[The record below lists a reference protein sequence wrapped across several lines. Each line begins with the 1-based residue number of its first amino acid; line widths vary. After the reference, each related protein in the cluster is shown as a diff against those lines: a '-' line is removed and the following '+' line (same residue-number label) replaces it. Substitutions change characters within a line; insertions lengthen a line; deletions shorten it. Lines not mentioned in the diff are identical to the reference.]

1 MRKFTTLVLMSLSL
15 AVSAQDIIVTRD
27 NKRIDANITEVS
39 GDNIRYKKA
48 NSPDGP
54 VFVMPVKDINSI
66 VYKNGDVQT
75 FEETAA
81 TQSQPAAVKKSEPA
95 PKSEVANEKIIYT
108 AAEFTGDTLPRFE
121 YKKVFIPEKG
131 KMKKRYCGGNM
142 VLKGKEFSKFLDVYC
157 HDVHKRETKS
167 SIFSAIGAS
176 TLLAGCLASTFFIS
190 SDPMISLGVIGA
202 ACAVSLPFDIVA
214 LHYGSNIL
222 EHYNATCAGTP
233 VKKQ

>member
-15 AVSAQDIIVTRD
+15 AISAQDIIVTRD

-142 VLKGKEFSKFLDVYC
+142 VLN
-157 HDVHKRETKS
+157 KREFKSFLQRNCPEAYKELKKAQTLNIIGS
-167 SIFSAIGAS
+167 SITVVGCLSSAFIPIPTCLAAIGGGCALS
-176 TLLAGCLASTFFIS
+176 LAFFL
-190 SDPMISLGVIGA
+190 PA
-202 ACAVSLPFDIVA
+202 A
-214 LHYGSNIL
+214 HYESQVL
-222 EHYNATCAGTP
+222 DTYNATCAGTP

>member
-15 AVSAQDIIVTRD
+15 AISAQDIIVTRD

-75 FEETAA
+75 FEETTA

-142 VLKGKEFSKFLDVYC
+142 VLN
-157 HDVHKRETKS
+157 KREFKIFLQRNCPEAYKELKKAQTLNIIGS
-167 SIFSAIGAS
+167 SITVVGCLSSAFIPIPTCLAAIGGGCALS
-176 TLLAGCLASTFFIS
+176 LAFFL
-190 SDPMISLGVIGA
+190 PA
-202 ACAVSLPFDIVA
+202 A
-214 LHYGSNIL
+214 HYESQVL
-222 EHYNATCAGTP
+222 DTYNATCAGTP

>member
-81 TQSQPAAVKKSEPA
+81 TQSQPAAVSATPAPITTSTAASEPTVYKA
-95 PKSEVANEKIIYT
+95 LEFKSDV
-108 AAEFTGDTLPRFE
+108 LPEIE
-121 YKKVFIPEKG
+121 YKKAVVPGKK

-142 VLKGKEFSKFLDVYC
+142 VLN
-157 HDVHKRETKS
+157 KREFKIFLQRNCPEAYKELKKAQTLNIIGS
-167 SIFSAIGAS
+167 SITVVGCLSSAFIPIPTCLAAIGGGCALS
-176 TLLAGCLASTFFIS
+176 LAFFL
-190 SDPMISLGVIGA
+190 PA
-202 ACAVSLPFDIVA
+202 A
-214 LHYGSNIL
+214 HYESQVL
-222 EHYNATCAGTP
+222 DTYNATCAGTP

>member
-1 MRKFTTLVLMSLSL
+1 MRKITTLVLMSLSL

-81 TQSQPAAVKKSEPA
+81 TQDLPAAVSATPASITTSTAASEPTVYKA
-95 PKSEVANEKIIYT
+95 L
-108 AAEFTGDTLPRFE
+108 EFKGDVLPEIE
-121 YKKVFIPEKG
+121 YKKAVVPGKK

-142 VLKGKEFSKFLDVYC
+142 VLN
-157 HDVHKRETKS
+157 KREFKIFLQRNCPEAYKELKKAQTLNIIGS
-167 SIFSAIGAS
+167 SITVVGCLSSAFIPIPTCLAAIGGGCALS
-176 TLLAGCLASTFFIS
+176 LAFFL
-190 SDPMISLGVIGA
+190 PA
-202 ACAVSLPFDIVA
+202 A
-214 LHYGSNIL
+214 HYESQVL
-222 EHYNATCAGTP
+222 DTYNATCAGTP

>member
-39 GDNIRYKKA
+39 RDNIRYKKA

-66 VYKNGDVQT
+66 VYNNGDVQT
-75 FEETAA
+75 FEETTA
-81 TQSQPAAVKKSEPA
+81 TQNQPAAVSATPASITASTAASEPTVYKA
-95 PKSEVANEKIIYT
+95 L
-108 AAEFTGDTLPRFE
+108 EFKGDVLPEIE
-121 YKKVFIPEKG
+121 YKKAVVPGKK

-142 VLKGKEFSKFLDVYC
+142 VLN
-157 HDVHKRETKS
+157 KREFKIFLQRNCPEAYKELKKAQTLNIIGS
-167 SIFSAIGAS
+167 SITVVGCLSSAFIPIPTCLAAIGGGCALS
-176 TLLAGCLASTFFIS
+176 LAFFL
-190 SDPMISLGVIGA
+190 PA
-202 ACAVSLPFDIVA
+202 A
-214 LHYGSNIL
+214 HYESQVL
-222 EHYNATCAGTP
+222 DTYNATCAGTP

>member
-1 MRKFTTLVLMSLSL
+1 MSLSL

-95 PKSEVANEKIIYT
+95 PKSEVANERIIYT
-108 AAEFTGDTLPRFE
+108 AAEFTGDTLPA
-121 YKKVFIPEKG
+121 
-131 KMKKRYCGGNM
+131 GGCQRHSCTNYRIDCRIRAYS
-142 VLKGKEFSKFLDVYC
+142 LQ
-157 HDVHKRETKS
+157 
-167 SIFSAIGAS
+167 SI
-176 TLLAGCLASTFFIS
+176 
-190 SDPMISLGVIGA
+190 GVQRR
-202 ACAVSLPFDIVA
+202 CVA
-214 LHYGSNIL
+214 RN
-222 EHYNATCAGTP
+222 
-233 VKKQ
+233 

>member
-1 MRKFTTLVLMSLSL
+1 MRKFTTLILMSLSL

-75 FEETAA
+75 FEETTAI
-81 TQSQPAAVKKSEPA
+81 QSQPAAVKKSEPA
-95 PKSEVANEKIIYT
+95 PKSDVANEKIIYT

-131 KMKKRYCGGNM
+131 KMKKRYVGGNM
-142 VLKGKEFSKFLDVYC
+142 VLKAKEFDKFLNTYC
-157 HDVHKRETKS
+157 HETYKRGTKS
-167 SIFSAIGAS
+167 SIFTAIGAS
-176 TLLAGCLASTFFIS
+176 VLMAGCLASTFFIS
-190 SDPMISLGVIGA
+190 SDPMISLGVIGTA
-202 ACAVSLPFDIVA
+202 AAVSLPFDIVA
-214 LHYGSNIL
+214 IHYGSNIL
-222 EHYNATCAGTP
+222 EHYNANCAGTP
-233 VKKQ
+233 TKKH

>member
-75 FEETAA
+75 FEETTA
-81 TQSQPAAVKKSEPA
+81 TQNQPAAVSATPAPITTSTAASEPTVYKA
-95 PKSEVANEKIIYT
+95 L
-108 AAEFTGDTLPRFE
+108 EFKGDVLPEIE
-121 YKKVFIPEKG
+121 YKKAVVPGKK

-142 VLKGKEFSKFLDVYC
+142 VLN
-157 HDVHKRETKS
+157 KREFKIFLQRNCPKAYKELKKAQTLNIIGS
-167 SIFSAIGAS
+167 SITVVGCLSSAFIPIPTCLAAIGGGCALS
-176 TLLAGCLASTFFIS
+176 LAFFL
-190 SDPMISLGVIGA
+190 PA
-202 ACAVSLPFDIVA
+202 A
-214 LHYGSNIL
+214 HYESQVL
-222 EHYNATCAGTP
+222 DTYNATCAGTP

>member
-1 MRKFTTLVLMSLSL
+1 MSLSL

-75 FEETAA
+75 FEETTA
-81 TQSQPAAVKKSEPA
+81 TQSQPAAVSATPASITTSTAASEPTVYKA
-95 PKSEVANEKIIYT
+95 L
-108 AAEFTGDTLPRFE
+108 EFKGDVLPEIE
-121 YKKVFIPEKG
+121 YKKAVVPGKK

-142 VLKGKEFSKFLDVYC
+142 VLN
-157 HDVHKRETKS
+157 KREFKIFLQRNCQEAYKELKKAQTLNIIGS
-167 SIFSAIGAS
+167 SITVVGCLSSAFIPIPTCLAAIGGGCALS
-176 TLLAGCLASTFFIS
+176 LAFFL
-190 SDPMISLGVIGA
+190 PA
-202 ACAVSLPFDIVA
+202 A
-214 LHYGSNIL
+214 HYESQVL
-222 EHYNATCAGTP
+222 DTYNATCAGTP

>member
-1 MRKFTTLVLMSLSL
+1 MSLSL

-66 VYKNGDVQT
+66 VYKNSDVQT

-81 TQSQPAAVKKSEPA
+81 TQNLPAAVSATPASITTSTAASEPTVYKA
-95 PKSEVANEKIIYT
+95 L
-108 AAEFTGDTLPRFE
+108 EFKGDVLPEIE
-121 YKKVFIPEKG
+121 YKKAVVPGKK

-142 VLKGKEFSKFLDVYC
+142 VLN
-157 HDVHKRETKS
+157 KREFKIFLQRNCQEAYKELKKAQTLNIIGS
-167 SIFSAIGAS
+167 SITVVGCLSSAFIPIPTCLAAIGGGCALS
-176 TLLAGCLASTFFIS
+176 LAFFL
-190 SDPMISLGVIGA
+190 PA
-202 ACAVSLPFDIVA
+202 A
-214 LHYGSNIL
+214 HYESQVL
-222 EHYNATCAGTP
+222 DTYNATCAGTP

>member
-81 TQSQPAAVKKSEPA
+81 TQNQPAAVSATPASITASTAASEPTVYKA
-95 PKSEVANEKIIYT
+95 L
-108 AAEFTGDTLPRFE
+108 EFKGDVLPEIE
-121 YKKVFIPEKG
+121 YKKAVVPGKK

-142 VLKGKEFSKFLDVYC
+142 VLN
-157 HDVHKRETKS
+157 KREFKIFLQRNCPETYKELKKAQTLNIIGS
-167 SIFSAIGAS
+167 SITVVGCLSSAFIPIPTCLAAIGGGCALS
-176 TLLAGCLASTFFIS
+176 LAFFL
-190 SDPMISLGVIGA
+190 PA
-202 ACAVSLPFDIVA
+202 A
-214 LHYGSNIL
+214 HYESQVL
-222 EHYNATCAGTP
+222 DTYNATCAGTP

>member
-75 FEETAA
+75 FEETTA
-81 TQSQPAAVKKSEPA
+81 TQSQPAAVSDTPAPITASTAASEPTVYKA
-95 PKSEVANEKIIYT
+95 L
-108 AAEFTGDTLPRFE
+108 EFKGDVLPEIE
-121 YKKVFIPEKG
+121 YKKAIVPGKK

-142 VLKGKEFSKFLDVYC
+142 VLN
-157 HDVHKRETKS
+157 KREFKIFLQRNCPEAYKELKKAQTLNIIGS
-167 SIFSAIGAS
+167 SITVVGCLSSAFIPIPTCLAAIGGGCALS
-176 TLLAGCLASTFFIS
+176 LAFFL
-190 SDPMISLGVIGA
+190 PA
-202 ACAVSLPFDIVA
+202 A
-214 LHYGSNIL
+214 HYESQVL
-222 EHYNATCAGTP
+222 DTYNATCAGTP

>member
-66 VYKNGDVQT
+66 VYKNSDVQT

-81 TQSQPAAVKKSEPA
+81 TQNLPAAVSATPASITTSTAASEPTVYKA
-95 PKSEVANEKIIYT
+95 L
-108 AAEFTGDTLPRFE
+108 EFKGDVLPEIE
-121 YKKVFIPEKG
+121 YKKAVVPGKK

-142 VLKGKEFSKFLDVYC
+142 VLN
-157 HDVHKRETKS
+157 KREFKIFLQRNCQEAYKELKKAQTLNIIGS
-167 SIFSAIGAS
+167 SITVVGCLSSAFIPIPTCLAAIGGGCALS
-176 TLLAGCLASTFFIS
+176 LAFFL
-190 SDPMISLGVIGA
+190 PA
-202 ACAVSLPFDIVA
+202 A
-214 LHYGSNIL
+214 HYESQVL
-222 EHYNATCAGTP
+222 DTYNATCAGTP

>member
-81 TQSQPAAVKKSEPA
+81 TQSQPAAVSATPAPITTSTAASEPTVYKA
-95 PKSEVANEKIIYT
+95 L
-108 AAEFTGDTLPRFE
+108 EFKGDVLPEIE
-121 YKKVFIPEKG
+121 YKKAVVPGKK

-142 VLKGKEFSKFLDVYC
+142 VLN
-157 HDVHKRETKS
+157 KREFKIFLQRNCPEAYKELKKAQTLNIIGS
-167 SIFSAIGAS
+167 SITVVGCLSSAFIPIPTCLAAIGGGCALS
-176 TLLAGCLASTFFIS
+176 LAFFL
-190 SDPMISLGVIGA
+190 PA
-202 ACAVSLPFDIVA
+202 A
-214 LHYGSNIL
+214 HYESQVL
-222 EHYNATCAGTP
+222 DTYNATCAGTP

>member
-15 AVSAQDIIVTRD
+15 AISAQDIIVTRD

-81 TQSQPAAVKKSEPA
+81 TQSQPAAVSATPAPITTSTAASEPTVYKA
-95 PKSEVANEKIIYT
+95 L
-108 AAEFTGDTLPRFE
+108 EFKGDVLPEIE
-121 YKKVFIPEKG
+121 YKKAVVPGKK

-142 VLKGKEFSKFLDVYC
+142 VLN
-157 HDVHKRETKS
+157 KREFKIFLQRNCPEAYKELKKAQTLNIIGS
-167 SIFSAIGAS
+167 SITVVGCLSSAFIPIPTCLAAIGGGCALS
-176 TLLAGCLASTFFIS
+176 LAFFL
-190 SDPMISLGVIGA
+190 PA
-202 ACAVSLPFDIVA
+202 A
-214 LHYGSNIL
+214 HYESQVL
-222 EHYNATCAGTP
+222 DTYNATCAGTP

>member
-1 MRKFTTLVLMSLSL
+1 MRKITTLVLMSLSL

-75 FEETAA
+75 FEETTA
-81 TQSQPAAVKKSEPA
+81 TQNQPAAVSATPASITTSTAASEPTVYKA
-95 PKSEVANEKIIYT
+95 L
-108 AAEFTGDTLPRFE
+108 EFKGDVLPEIE
-121 YKKVFIPEKG
+121 YKKAVVPGKK

-142 VLKGKEFSKFLDVYC
+142 VLN
-157 HDVHKRETKS
+157 KREFKIFLQRNCPEAYKELKKAQTLNIIGS
-167 SIFSAIGAS
+167 SITVVGCLSSAFIPIPTCLAAIGGGCALS
-176 TLLAGCLASTFFIS
+176 LAFFL
-190 SDPMISLGVIGA
+190 PA
-202 ACAVSLPFDIVA
+202 A
-214 LHYGSNIL
+214 HYESQVL
-222 EHYNATCAGTP
+222 DTYNATCAGTP

>member
-81 TQSQPAAVKKSEPA
+81 TQSQPAAVSATPAPITASTAASEPIVYKA
-95 PKSEVANEKIIYT
+95 L
-108 AAEFTGDTLPRFE
+108 EFKGDVLPEIE
-121 YKKVFIPEKG
+121 YKKAVVPGKK

-142 VLKGKEFSKFLDVYC
+142 VLN
-157 HDVHKRETKS
+157 KREFKIFLQRNCPEAYKELKKAQTLNIIGS
-167 SIFSAIGAS
+167 SITVVGCLSSAFIPIPTCLAAIGGGCALS
-176 TLLAGCLASTFFIS
+176 LAFFL
-190 SDPMISLGVIGA
+190 PA
-202 ACAVSLPFDIVA
+202 A
-214 LHYGSNIL
+214 HYESQVL
-222 EHYNATCAGTP
+222 DTYNATCAGTP

>member
-1 MRKFTTLVLMSLSL
+1 MRIFTTLVLMSLSL

-75 FEETAA
+75 FEETTA
-81 TQSQPAAVKKSEPA
+81 TQNQPAAVSATPASITASTAASEPTVYKA
-95 PKSEVANEKIIYT
+95 L
-108 AAEFTGDTLPRFE
+108 EFKGDVLPEIE
-121 YKKVFIPEKG
+121 YKKAVVPGKK

-142 VLKGKEFSKFLDVYC
+142 VLNNREFKIFLQRNCPEAYKELKKAQTLNIIG
-157 HDVHKRETKS
+157 S
-167 SIFSAIGAS
+167 SITVVGCLSSAFIPIPTYLAAIGGGCALS
-176 TLLAGCLASTFFIS
+176 LAFFL
-190 SDPMISLGVIGA
+190 PA
-202 ACAVSLPFDIVA
+202 A
-214 LHYGSNIL
+214 HYESQVL
-222 EHYNATCAGTP
+222 DTYNATCAGTP

>member
-1 MRKFTTLVLMSLSL
+1 MSLSL

-75 FEETAA
+75 FEETTA
-81 TQSQPAAVKKSEPA
+81 TQSQPAAVSATPA

-142 VLKGKEFSKFLDVYC
+142 VLKGKEFDKFLNTYC
-157 HDVHKRETKS
+157 HETYKRGTKS
-167 SIFSAIGAS
+167 SIFSAVGTS
-176 TLLAGCLASTFFIS
+176 VFMAGCLASTFFIS
-190 SDPMISLGVIGA
+190 SDPMISLGVIGTA
-202 ACAVSLPFDIVA
+202 AAVSLPFDIVA
-214 LHYGSNIL
+214 INYGSNIL
-222 EHYNATCAGTP
+222 EHYNATCADTP

>member
-75 FEETAA
+75 FEETTA
-81 TQSQPAAVKKSEPA
+81 TQNQPAAVSATPASITTSTAASEPTVYKA
-95 PKSEVANEKIIYT
+95 L
-108 AAEFTGDTLPRFE
+108 EFKGDVLPEIE
-121 YKKVFIPEKG
+121 YKKAVVPGKK

-142 VLKGKEFSKFLDVYC
+142 VLN
-157 HDVHKRETKS
+157 KREFKIFLQRNCPEAYKELKKAQTLNIIGS
-167 SIFSAIGAS
+167 SITVVGCLSSAFIPIPTCLAAIGGGCALS
-176 TLLAGCLASTFFIS
+176 LAFFL
-190 SDPMISLGVIGA
+190 PA
-202 ACAVSLPFDIVA
+202 A
-214 LHYGSNIL
+214 HYESQVL
-222 EHYNATCAGTP
+222 DTYNATCAGTP

>member
-81 TQSQPAAVKKSEPA
+81 TQSQPAAVSATPAPITTSTAASEPTVYKA
-95 PKSEVANEKIIYT
+95 L
-108 AAEFTGDTLPRFE
+108 EFKGDVLPEIE
-121 YKKVFIPEKG
+121 YKKAVVPGKK

-142 VLKGKEFSKFLDVYC
+142 VLN
-157 HDVHKRETKS
+157 KREFKIFLQRNCQEAYKELKKAQTLNIIGS
-167 SIFSAIGAS
+167 SITVVGCLSSAFIPIPTCLAAIGGGCALS
-176 TLLAGCLASTFFIS
+176 LAFFL
-190 SDPMISLGVIGA
+190 PA
-202 ACAVSLPFDIVA
+202 A
-214 LHYGSNIL
+214 HYESQVL
-222 EHYNATCAGTP
+222 DTYNATCAGTP

>member
-75 FEETAA
+75 FEETTA
-81 TQSQPAAVKKSEPA
+81 TQNQPAAVSATPASITASTAASEPTVYKA
-95 PKSEVANEKIIYT
+95 L
-108 AAEFTGDTLPRFE
+108 EFKGDVLPEIE
-121 YKKVFIPEKG
+121 YKKAVVPGKK

-142 VLKGKEFSKFLDVYC
+142 VLN
-157 HDVHKRETKS
+157 KREFKIFLQRNCQEAYKELKKAQTLNIIGS
-167 SIFSAIGAS
+167 SITVVGCLSSVFIPIPTCLAAIGGGCALS
-176 TLLAGCLASTFFIS
+176 LAFFL
-190 SDPMISLGVIGA
+190 PA
-202 ACAVSLPFDIVA
+202 A
-214 LHYGSNIL
+214 HYESQVL
-222 EHYNATCAGTP
+222 DTYNATCAGTP

>member
-75 FEETAA
+75 FEETTA
-81 TQSQPAAVKKSEPA
+81 TQNQPAAVSATPAPITTSTAASEPTVYKA
-95 PKSEVANEKIIYT
+95 L
-108 AAEFTGDTLPRFE
+108 EFKGDVLPEIE
-121 YKKVFIPEKG
+121 YKKAVVPGKK

-142 VLKGKEFSKFLDVYC
+142 VLN
-157 HDVHKRETKS
+157 KREFKIFLQRNCPEAYKELKKAQTLNIIGS
-167 SIFSAIGAS
+167 SITVVGCLSSAFIPIPTCLAAIGGGCALS
-176 TLLAGCLASTFFIS
+176 LAFFL
-190 SDPMISLGVIGA
+190 PA
-202 ACAVSLPFDIVA
+202 A
-214 LHYGSNIL
+214 HYESQVL
-222 EHYNATCAGTP
+222 DTYNATCAGTP

>member
-15 AVSAQDIIVTRD
+15 AISAQDIIVTRD
-27 NKRIDANITEVS
+27 NKRINANITEVS

-75 FEETAA
+75 FEETTA
-81 TQSQPAAVKKSEPA
+81 TQNQPAAVSATPASITTSTAASEPTVYKA
-95 PKSEVANEKIIYT
+95 L
-108 AAEFTGDTLPRFE
+108 EFKGDVLPEIE
-121 YKKVFIPEKG
+121 YKKAVVPGKK

-142 VLKGKEFSKFLDVYC
+142 ALN
-157 HDVHKRETKS
+157 KREFKIFLQRNCPEAYKELKKAQTLNIIGS
-167 SIFSAIGAS
+167 SITVVGCLSSAFIPIPTCLAAIGGGCALS
-176 TLLAGCLASTFFIS
+176 LAFFL
-190 SDPMISLGVIGA
+190 PA
-202 ACAVSLPFDIVA
+202 A
-214 LHYGSNIL
+214 HYESQVL
-222 EHYNATCAGTP
+222 DTYNATCAGTP

>member
-75 FEETAA
+75 FEETTA
-81 TQSQPAAVKKSEPA
+81 TQSQPAAVSATPASITASTAASEPTVYKA
-95 PKSEVANEKIIYT
+95 L
-108 AAEFTGDTLPRFE
+108 EFKGDVLPEIE
-121 YKKVFIPEKG
+121 YKKAVVPGKK

-142 VLKGKEFSKFLDVYC
+142 VLN
-157 HDVHKRETKS
+157 KREFKIFLQRNCPEAYKELKKAQTLNIIGS
-167 SIFSAIGAS
+167 SITVVGCLSSAFIPIPTCLAAIGGGCALS
-176 TLLAGCLASTFFIS
+176 LAFFL
-190 SDPMISLGVIGA
+190 PA
-202 ACAVSLPFDIVA
+202 A
-214 LHYGSNIL
+214 HYESQVL
-222 EHYNATCAGTP
+222 DTYNATCAGTP

>member
-66 VYKNGDVQT
+66 VYNNGDVQT
-75 FEETAA
+75 FEETTA
-81 TQSQPAAVKKSEPA
+81 TQNQPAAVSATPAPITTSTAASEPTVYKA
-95 PKSEVANEKIIYT
+95 L
-108 AAEFTGDTLPRFE
+108 EFKGDVLPEIE
-121 YKKVFIPEKG
+121 YKKAVVPGKK

-142 VLKGKEFSKFLDVYC
+142 VLN
-157 HDVHKRETKS
+157 KREFKIFLQRNCPEAYKELKKAQTLNIIGS
-167 SIFSAIGAS
+167 SITVVGCLSSAFIPIPTCLAAIGGGCALS
-176 TLLAGCLASTFFIS
+176 LAFFL
-190 SDPMISLGVIGA
+190 PA
-202 ACAVSLPFDIVA
+202 A
-214 LHYGSNIL
+214 HYESQVL
-222 EHYNATCAGTP
+222 DTYNATCAGTP

>member
-131 KMKKRYCGGNM
+131 R
-142 VLKGKEFSKFLDVYC
+142 
-157 HDVHKRETKS
+157 
-167 SIFSAIGAS
+167 
-176 TLLAGCLASTFFIS
+176 
-190 SDPMISLGVIGA
+190 
-202 ACAVSLPFDIVA
+202 
-214 LHYGSNIL
+214 
-222 EHYNATCAGTP
+222 
-233 VKKQ
+233 

>member
-1 MRKFTTLVLMSLSL
+1 MKNLILFFMLSL
-15 AVSAQDIIVTRD
+15 TTAAFAQDIIVTRD

-95 PKSEVANEKIIYT
+95 QKNEVANEKIIYT
-108 AAEFTGDTLPRFE
+108 AAEFNGDTLPQFV

-142 VLKGKEFSKFLDVYC
+142 VLKGKEFDKFLNTYC
-157 HDVHKRETKS
+157 HETYKRETKS
-167 SIFSAIGAS
+167 NIFSAVGAS
-176 TLLAGCLASTFFIS
+176 VLMAGCLASTFFIS
-190 SDPMISLGVIGA
+190 SDPMISLGVIGTA
-202 ACAVSLPFDIVA
+202 AAVSLPFDIVA
-214 LHYGSNIL
+214 IHYGSNIL
-222 EHYNATCAGTP
+222 EHYNATCAGTH

>member
-75 FEETAA
+75 FEETTA
-81 TQSQPAAVKKSEPA
+81 TQNQPAAVSATPASITASTATSEPTVYKA
-95 PKSEVANEKIIYT
+95 L
-108 AAEFTGDTLPRFE
+108 EFKGDALPT
-121 YKKVFIPEKG
+121 
-131 KMKKRYCGGNM
+131 
-142 VLKGKEFSKFLDVYC
+142 
-157 HDVHKRETKS
+157 H
-167 SIFSAIGAS
+167 
-176 TLLAGCLASTFFIS
+176 
-190 SDPMISLGVIGA
+190 
-202 ACAVSLPFDIVA
+202 
-214 LHYGSNIL
+214 
-222 EHYNATCAGTP
+222 
-233 VKKQ
+233 

>member
-75 FEETAA
+75 FEETTA
-81 TQSQPAAVKKSEPA
+81 TQNQPAAVSATPASITASTAASEPTVYKA
-95 PKSEVANEKIIYT
+95 L
-108 AAEFTGDTLPRFE
+108 EFKGDVLPEIE
-121 YKKVFIPEKG
+121 YKKAVVPGKK

-142 VLKGKEFSKFLDVYC
+142 VLN
-157 HDVHKRETKS
+157 KREFKIFLQRNCPETYKELKKAQTLNIIGS
-167 SIFSAIGAS
+167 SITVVGCLSSAFIPIPTCLAAIGGGCALS
-176 TLLAGCLASTFFIS
+176 LAFFL
-190 SDPMISLGVIGA
+190 PA
-202 ACAVSLPFDIVA
+202 A
-214 LHYGSNIL
+214 HYESQVL
-222 EHYNATCAGTP
+222 DTYNATCAGTP

>member
-95 PKSEVANEKIIYT
+95 PITAST
-108 AAEFTGDTLPRFE
+108 AASEPTVYKALEFKGDVLPEIE
-121 YKKVFIPEKG
+121 YKKAVVPGKK

-142 VLKGKEFSKFLDVYC
+142 VLN
-157 HDVHKRETKS
+157 KREFKIFLQRNCPEAYKELKKAQTLNIIGS
-167 SIFSAIGAS
+167 SITVVGCLSSAFIPIPTCLAAIGGGCALS
-176 TLLAGCLASTFFIS
+176 LAFFL
-190 SDPMISLGVIGA
+190 PA
-202 ACAVSLPFDIVA
+202 A
-214 LHYGSNIL
+214 HYESQVL
-222 EHYNATCAGTP
+222 DTYNATCAGTP

>member
-1 MRKFTTLVLMSLSL
+1 MRKITTLVLMSLSL

-75 FEETAA
+75 FEETTA
-81 TQSQPAAVKKSEPA
+81 TQSQPAAVSATPASITASNAASEPTVYKA
-95 PKSEVANEKIIYT
+95 L
-108 AAEFTGDTLPRFE
+108 EFKGDVLPEIE
-121 YKKVFIPEKG
+121 YKKAVVPGKK

-142 VLKGKEFSKFLDVYC
+142 VLN
-157 HDVHKRETKS
+157 KREFKIFLQRNCPEAYKELKKAQTLNIIGS
-167 SIFSAIGAS
+167 SITVVGCLSSAFIPIPTCLAAIGGGCALS
-176 TLLAGCLASTFFIS
+176 LAFFL
-190 SDPMISLGVIGA
+190 PA
-202 ACAVSLPFDIVA
+202 A
-214 LHYGSNIL
+214 HYESQVL
-222 EHYNATCAGTP
+222 DTYNATCAGTP

>member
-39 GDNIRYKKA
+39 RDNIRYKKA

-81 TQSQPAAVKKSEPA
+81 TQSQPAAVSATPAPITTSTAASEPTVYKA
-95 PKSEVANEKIIYT
+95 L
-108 AAEFTGDTLPRFE
+108 EFKGDVLPEIE
-121 YKKVFIPEKG
+121 YKKAVVPGKK

-142 VLKGKEFSKFLDVYC
+142 VLN
-157 HDVHKRETKS
+157 KREFKIFLQRNCPEAYKELKKAQTLNIIGS
-167 SIFSAIGAS
+167 SITVVGCLSSAFIPIPTCLAAIGGGCALS
-176 TLLAGCLASTFFIS
+176 LAFFL
-190 SDPMISLGVIGA
+190 PA
-202 ACAVSLPFDIVA
+202 A
-214 LHYGSNIL
+214 HYESQVL
-222 EHYNATCAGTP
+222 DTYNATCAGTP

>member
-39 GDNIRYKKA
+39 EDNIRYKKA
-48 NSPDGP
+48 TSPDGP

-75 FEETAA
+75 FEETTA

-95 PKSEVANEKIIYT
+95 QKNEVANEKIIYT

-142 VLKGKEFSKFLDVYC
+142 VLKGKEFNKFLNTYC
-157 HDVHKRETKS
+157 HETYKRETKS
-167 SIFSAIGAS
+167 SIFTAIGAS
-176 TLLAGCLASTFFIS
+176 VLMAGCLASTFFIS
-190 SDPMISLGVIGA
+190 SDPMISLGVIGTA
-202 ACAVSLPFDIVA
+202 AAVSLPFDIVA
-214 LHYGSNIL
+214 IHYGSNIL
-222 EHYNATCAGTP
+222 EHYNANCAGTP
-233 VKKQ
+233 TKKH

>member
-27 NKRIDANITEVS
+27 NKRINANITEVS

-81 TQSQPAAVKKSEPA
+81 TQNQPAAVSATPAPITTSTAASEPTVYKA
-95 PKSEVANEKIIYT
+95 L
-108 AAEFTGDTLPRFE
+108 EFKGDVLPEIE
-121 YKKVFIPEKG
+121 YKKAVVPGKK

-142 VLKGKEFSKFLDVYC
+142 VLN
-157 HDVHKRETKS
+157 KREFKIFLQRNCPEAYKELKKAQTLNIIGS
-167 SIFSAIGAS
+167 SITVVGCLSSAFIPIPTCLAAIGGGCALS
-176 TLLAGCLASTFFIS
+176 LAFFL
-190 SDPMISLGVIGA
+190 PA
-202 ACAVSLPFDIVA
+202 A
-214 LHYGSNIL
+214 HYESQVL
-222 EHYNATCAGTP
+222 DTYNATCAGTP

>member
-75 FEETAA
+75 FEETTA
-81 TQSQPAAVKKSEPA
+81 TQSQPAAVSATPA

-142 VLKGKEFSKFLDVYC
+142 VLKGKEFSKFLDAYC

-190 SDPMISLGVIGA
+190 SDPMISLGVIGTA
-202 ACAVSLPFDIVA
+202 AAVSLPFDIVA
-214 LHYGSNIL
+214 INYGSNIL

>member
-39 GDNIRYKKA
+39 RDNIRYKKA

-81 TQSQPAAVKKSEPA
+81 TQNQPAAVSATPASITASTAASEPTVYKA
-95 PKSEVANEKIIYT
+95 L
-108 AAEFTGDTLPRFE
+108 EFKGDVLPEIE
-121 YKKVFIPEKG
+121 YKKAVVPGKK

-142 VLKGKEFSKFLDVYC
+142 VLN
-157 HDVHKRETKS
+157 KREFKIFLQRNCPEAYKELKKAQTLNIIGS
-167 SIFSAIGAS
+167 SITVVGCLSSAFIPIPTCLAAIGGGCALS
-176 TLLAGCLASTFFIS
+176 LAFFL
-190 SDPMISLGVIGA
+190 PA
-202 ACAVSLPFDIVA
+202 A
-214 LHYGSNIL
+214 HYESQVL
-222 EHYNATCAGTP
+222 DTYNATCAGTP

>member
-39 GDNIRYKKA
+39 GDNIHYKKA

-54 VFVMPVKDINSI
+54 VFVMPIKDINSI

-81 TQSQPAAVKKSEPA
+81 TQSQPAAVSATPA
-95 PKSEVANEKIIYT
+95 PITTST
-108 AAEFTGDTLPRFE
+108 AASAPTVYKALEFKGDVLPEIE
-121 YKKVFIPEKG
+121 YKKAVVPGKK

-142 VLKGKEFSKFLDVYC
+142 VLN
-157 HDVHKRETKS
+157 KREFKIFLQRNCPEAYKELKKAQTLNIIGS
-167 SIFSAIGAS
+167 SITVVGCLSSAFIPIPTCLAAIGGGCALS
-176 TLLAGCLASTFFIS
+176 LAFFL
-190 SDPMISLGVIGA
+190 PA
-202 ACAVSLPFDIVA
+202 A
-214 LHYGSNIL
+214 HYESQVL
-222 EHYNATCAGTP
+222 DTYNATCAGTP

>member
-66 VYKNGDVQT
+66 VYKNSDVQT

-81 TQSQPAAVKKSEPA
+81 TQNLPAAVSATPASITTSTAASEPTVYKA
-95 PKSEVANEKIIYT
+95 L
-108 AAEFTGDTLPRFE
+108 EFKGDVLPEIE
-121 YKKVFIPEKG
+121 YKKAVVPGKK

-142 VLKGKEFSKFLDVYC
+142 VLN
-157 HDVHKRETKS
+157 KREFKIFLQRNCPEAYKELKKAQTLNIIGS
-167 SIFSAIGAS
+167 SITVVGCLSSAFIPIPTCLAAIGGGCALS
-176 TLLAGCLASTFFIS
+176 LAFFL
-190 SDPMISLGVIGA
+190 PA
-202 ACAVSLPFDIVA
+202 A
-214 LHYGSNIL
+214 HYESQVL
-222 EHYNATCAGTP
+222 DTYNATCAGTP